1 MGLGPAKPAHAPEG
15 KKARV
20 AHFVSLA
27 VARQKAEDA
36 RDKLDLGID
45 PLEARQPVAK
55 ALKFGE
61 VASAYIA
68 LMRPGWR
75 NEKHAWQWETTLR
88 KDAEGLQ
95 EIPVD
100 EIDTQLVLKVLE
112 PIWQSKHE
120 TAQRLRGRI
129 ERILDH
135 ARAKGLR
142 SGENPARW
150 RGHLDQLLPKR
161 QRGTRG
167 HMAALPYDQMA
178 DFITELRGREATAA
192 RMLEFVILTAARTG
206 EALGASWDE
215 IDTKRAI
222 WTIPAIRMKAGVEH
236 RVPLSDHAMQ
246 ILDEMALAGRRG
258 FVFTNAAERPLS
270 NMAML
275 TLLKRMGRTGI
286 TVHGF
291 RSAFRDWA
299 AETTG
304 FPHEVCEMALAH
316 VISNKAEAAYRRG
329 DLFEKRR
336 ELMDAWAS
344 YCEPS
349 DASNVIRLR

>member
-1 MGLGPAKPAHAPEG
+1 MSLAAAR
-15 KKARV
+15 KKAE
-20 AHFVSLA
+20 A
-27 VARQKAEDA
+27 A
-36 RDKLDLGID
+36 RDMLDVGID
-45 PLEARQPVAK
+45 PLEASKPSAK
-55 ALKFGE
+55 AVGFGE
-61 VASAYIA
+61 VAGAYIA

-75 NEKHAWQWETTLR
+75 NDKHAWQWETTLR
-88 KDAEGLQ
+88 NDAEVLRGTPID
-95 EIPVD
+95 EVD
-100 EIDTQLVLKVLE
+100 TEAVLKVLE
-112 PIWQSKHE
+112 PIWQAKHE

-161 QRGTRG
+161 QRGTRT
-167 HMAALPYDQMA
+167 HLSALPYDQMP
-178 DFITELRGREATAA
+178 DFMKELRSREATAA

-206 EALGASWDE
+206 EALGAVWEE
-215 IDTKRAI
+215 IDAKKAI
-222 WTIPAIRMKAGVEH
+222 WTIPAIRMKAGEEH
-236 RVPLSDHAMQ
+236 RVPLSDQAIQ
-246 ILDEMALAGRRG
+246 ILDDMAATGRRG
-258 FVFTNAAERPLS
+258 VVFANASGRELS

-275 TLLKRMGRTGI
+275 TLLNRMDRTGI

-336 ELMDAWAS
+336 KLMDAWAAH
-344 YCEPS
+344 CEP
-349 DASNVIRLR
+349 ATGSNILKMKRRV